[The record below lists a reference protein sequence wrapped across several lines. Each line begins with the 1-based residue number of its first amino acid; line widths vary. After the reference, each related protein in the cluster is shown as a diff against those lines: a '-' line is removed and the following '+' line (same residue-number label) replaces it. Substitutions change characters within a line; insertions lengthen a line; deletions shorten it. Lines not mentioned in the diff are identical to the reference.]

1 MPDYSGYAPRQQ
13 QQDPNLAAWAQ
24 IGGNIANIFGLDP
37 AKAAEA
43 RRGIQQE
50 DYNELRNQAQIRQQ
64 LANKRVGELLGG
76 KGFDT
81 ARGEFVDPVAYQ
93 QFVQAMSDLGD
104 ARQAIPFGP
113 GRWNAQQQAK
123 IDTENRSTDY
133 KAGVQAK
140 RDEKEAA
147 KQAEA
152 LKDAAA
158 KVAAAKSKEAGNK
171 WDRMGKTGHSKV
183 GVSPKAAVDELWAL
197 LTEGREGTPKYDQSQ
212 GFTAVTPETK
222 ELPDNQKRRVFTAGF
237 QSWLSNSGYGNH
249 LYPQPIR
256 QKMREEF
263 TDFEDEKKS
272 IFAILVN
279 KFTDPSTGQ
288 KLISDDQMMDLT
300 ERIIARELTTSYEQ
314 NKDKA
319 DKVARISDAKSM
331 KEFLQNQM
339 QLPPEKRSE
348 SVLYRVKV
356 PGPRNEYTYED
367 YNLAWLLDP
376 ENVRNKDHPLFN
388 K

>member
-43 RRGIQQE
+43 RRGLQQE

-64 LANKRVGELLGG
+64 LANKRMGELFSKLNPS
-76 KGFDT
+76 T
-81 ARGEFVDPVAYQ
+81 GEFDNPSDYGEYARLTAELGSNPNTRLGTGFGSRELQMRLEAEERHNAEVD
-93 QFVQAMSDLGD
+93 
-104 ARQAIPFGP
+104 R
-113 GRWNAQQQAK
+113 R
-123 IDTENRSTDY
+123 
-133 KAGVQAK
+133 AGVR
-140 RDEKEAA
+140 RDADTKE
-147 KQAEA
+147 
-152 LKDAAA
+152 AAA
-158 KVAAAKSKEAGNK
+158 KVAAARSKEAGNK
-171 WDRMGKTGHSKV
+171 WRRMDLTGHSKV
-183 GVSPKAAVDELWAL
+183 GVSSKAAVDELWAL
-197 LTEGREGTPKYDQSQ
+197 LMEGREGAPKYDQSQ
-212 GFTAVTPETK
+212 GFTAVTPETRG
-222 ELPDNQKRRVFTAGF
+222 LPDDKKRRVFTAGF
-237 QSWLSNSGYGNH
+237 QNWLKDSGYGSP

-272 IFAILVN
+272 IAAILIK

-288 KLISDDQMMDLT
+288 RLVSDDQIMDLT
-300 ERIIARELTTSYEQ
+300 ELIIARELTTSYEQ

-319 DKVARISDAKSM
+319 DEVSRISDAKSM

-339 QLPPEKRSE
+339 QLPPEKRSK

-367 YNLAWLLDP
+367 YDLAWLLDP

>member
-43 RRGIQQE
+43 RRGLQQE

-64 LANKRVGELLGG
+64 LANKRMGELFSKLNPS
-76 KGFDT
+76 T
-81 ARGEFVDPVAYQ
+81 GEFDNPYDYAEYARLTAELGNNPNTRLGTGFGARELQMRLDADERRNAEVD
-93 QFVQAMSDLGD
+93 
-104 ARQAIPFGP
+104 R
-113 GRWNAQQQAK
+113 R
-123 IDTENRSTDY
+123 
-133 KAGVQAK
+133 AGVT
-140 RDEKEAA
+140 REANA
-147 KQAEA
+147 
-152 LKDAAA
+152 KDAAA
-158 KVAAAKSKEAGNK
+158 KVAAARSKEAGNK
-171 WDRMGKTGHSKV
+171 WRRMDLTGHSKV
-183 GVSPKAAVDELWAL
+183 GVSSKAAVDELWAL
-197 LTEGREGTPKYDQSQ
+197 LMEGREGAPKYDQSQ
-212 GFTAVTPETK
+212 GFTTVTPETR
-222 ELPDNQKRRVFTAGF
+222 ELPDNQKRRVFTTGF
-237 QSWLSNSGYGNH
+237 QNWLSNSGYGNR

-272 IFAILVN
+272 IAAILVDR
-279 KFTDPSTGQ
+279 FTDPNTGQ
-288 KLISDDQMMDLT
+288 RLVSDDQIRDLT